1 MSAFRLASLSSS
13 GHGPRQPSRVIVS
26 LIAAIV
32 GRCAK
37 LIAMD
42 RIVVVGASL
51 AGLWACESLRGGG
64 YAGTITLVG
73 AESHQ
78 PYDRPPL
85 SKALLKGDWEPERIQ
100 LRKPDELDSLGLD
113 LRLGVAAVAL
123 DAPNRT
129 VTLAVGRDARRRRRD
144 RRHRQRAA
152 TVAEPAGARRRDDAA
167 HARRLAGSASA
178 AWKLGRESS

>member
-26 LIAAIV
+26 LIAVIV

-37 LIAMD
+37 LPPMD

-64 YAGTITLVG
+64 YEGAITLIG
-73 AESHQ
+73 AEAHH

-85 SKALLKGDWEPERIQ
+85 SKAVLKGEMEPERIL
-100 LRKPDELDSLGLD
+100 LRKPDELGKLHLD
-113 LRLGVAAVAL
+113 LR
-123 DAPNRT
+123 
-129 VTLAVGRDARRRRRD
+129 
-144 RRHRQRAA
+144 
-152 TVAEPAGARRRDDAA
+152 
-167 HARRLAGSASA
+167 
-178 AWKLGRESS
+178 